1 MNGSEDTA
9 IFEQAWFSRIQR
21 PGRYIGGEV
30 NAVRKDPQRVA
41 VTMALAFPDVYE
53 IGMSHL
59 GLKILYEILN
69 GYEWLAAER
78 VFCPWTDMEQELCAH
93 SIQLYGLETGRPL
106 SRFDIVGFSLQHEL
120 CFTNVL
126 TMLKLGGIG
135 LEAAERRG
143 RWPLVLAGG
152 PACFNPE
159 PVAGVFDAVVIGDG
173 EEVSVELCRIV
184 REAGGR
190 GPGEKA
196 EVIKRLRGIPG
207 VYVPSDFS
215 VYYFPAGPVSEIRS
229 GEGSPAVVR
238 KAIVSDLNTQP
249 YPIQQVVP
257 HTELVHDRISVE
269 ISRGCTRGCRF
280 CQAGMIYRPVRE
292 RNPAQILSYAEKVLH
307 STGYDELSLLSLS
320 AGDHTCIEPILT
332 SLMDRYSAENIAVS
346 LPSLRMDS
354 IGRALMEQIKR
365 VRKTGFTMAPE
376 AGSERLR
383 RIINKG
389 LSEEDILKTAR
400 TVYQAGWN
408 LIKLY
413 FMVGLPMEQEDDI
426 TEISRLSR
434 LILAQAPRGARRNTL
449 NVSVAGFVPKAH
461 TPFMWCPQLSINET
475 NHRLMRIRENLRARG
490 INVKW
495 NQPEISWLEGV
506 FSRGDRRL
514 LPAVM
519 EAWRLGARF
528 DAWSE
533 KLDLDVWREAFEKT
547 GIDPD
552 WYLYRERS
560 QDEILPWD
568 HIDSGV
574 SKDYLRH
581 EWIRA
586 QSEEP
591 TPDCRKICL
600 NCGVCDGREIRPVEI
615 KNREL
620 PSRDVEVEE
629 PRCASETSYLMT
641 YTKLNEARHLGHLEL
656 VKAFL
661 RAFRRAGLPLVHS
674 GGFHPK
680 PRISFGGA
688 LPVGTESLHETAVIR
703 ILGSLPLNLIREKLN
718 RQLPFGLVVT
728 TVEPMRHGSRSP
740 RIEESRYRVTV
751 PGQVLKEEA
760 VAAFIRSD
768 HFHVVK
774 IDKKGQHEVDI
785 RAIVKMMEL
794 VSSHEVDLK
803 IAHDAGPMFK
813 PAEIVAR
820 VFDLSLSSTEGLGV
834 LKTGQILKS

>member
-1 MNGSEDTA
+1 MKGFDDTP
-9 IFEQAWFSRIQR
+9 IFEQSWFSGIQR

-30 NAVRKDPQRVA
+30 NAVRKNPENVD

-69 GYEWLAAER
+69 RYAWLAAER
-78 VFCPWTDMEQELCAH
+78 VFCPWADMERELSAR

-135 LEAAERRG
+135 LEAAERG
-143 RWPLVLAGG
+143 DQWPLVLAGG

-159 PVAGVFDAVVIGDG
+159 PIAGVFDAIVLGDG
-173 EEVSVELCRIV
+173 EEVSVEICRIV

-190 GPGEKA
+190 GPREKA
-196 EVIKRLRGIPG
+196 GVIDRLRGISG
-207 VYVPSDFS
+207 VYLPSDFS
-215 VYYFPAGPVSEIRS
+215 VHYFPAGVVSEIRPR
-229 GEGSPAVVR
+229 EGSPAVIR
-238 KAIVSDLNTQP
+238 KAIVPDLNTQP
-249 YPIQQVVP
+249 YPVRQVVP

-292 RNPAQILSYAEKVLH
+292 RDPAAILSYAEKTLR

-320 AGDHTCIEPILT
+320 AGDHTCIEQLLT
-332 SLMDRYSAENIAVS
+332 SLMDRYSSENIAIS

-354 IGRALMEQIKR
+354 VGRVLMEQIKR

-383 RIINKG
+383 RVINKG
-389 LSEEDILKTAR
+389 LSEEEILKTAK
-400 TVYQAGWN
+400 TVFQAGWN

-413 FMVGLPMEQEDDI
+413 FMVGLPTEREEDI
-426 TEISRLSR
+426 AEISRLSR
-434 LILAQAPRGARRNTL
+434 LILSQAPRGGRRNTL

-461 TPFMWCPQLSINET
+461 TPFMWCPQLSTAET
-475 NHRLMRIRENLRARG
+475 TDRLVRIREDLRGRG
-490 INVKW
+490 VNVKW

-514 LPAVM
+514 LPAVI
-519 EAWRLGARF
+519 EAWRSGARF

-533 KLDLDVWREAFEKT
+533 GLKLDAWREAFDKT

-552 WYLYRERS
+552 RYLYRQRS
-560 QDEILPWD
+560 LDEIFPWD

-574 SKDYLRH
+574 SKDYLRR

-586 QSEEP
+586 QSEQP

-600 NCGVCDGREIRPVEI
+600 NCGVCDGGEIRPVEI
-615 KNREL
+615 LECEL
-620 PSRDVEVEE
+620 PSPEVEKSE
-629 PRCASETSYLMT
+629 CTPETSYLVT

-661 RAFRRAGLPLVHS
+661 RAFRRAGIPLVHS

-680 PRISFGGA
+680 PRISFTGA
-688 LPVGTESLHETAVIR
+688 LPVGTESLHETALVR
-703 ILGSLPLNLIREKLN
+703 VVGALSPDALGEKIN
-718 RQLPFGLVVT
+718 RQLPVGLAVT
-728 TVEPMRHGSRSP
+728 MVEPLVPGSKSLSL
-740 RIEESRYRVTV
+740 EESRYRVTV
-751 PGQVLKEEA
+751 PGEVLKKEA
-760 VAAFIRSD
+760 VADFMQSD

-774 IDKKGQHEVDI
+774 IDKKGHHNVDI

-794 VSSHEVDLK
+794 VSSGEVDLK
-803 IAHDAGPMFK
+803 IAHNAGPMSK

-820 VFDLSLSSTEGLGV
+820 VFDLSLSSTEGFRV
-834 LKTGQILKS
+834 LKTGQILK